1 MQQNQQKASKKKV
14 CPDCNETVLSI
25 PSRRDFL
32 ASAGTATVAAFGAG
46 LIEWATPRAAAATL
60 PAFKGESETA
70 AKALFESLTDAQRRE
85 VCFDWDYVHPERG
98 LLRTHVSNNW
108 QITKPHIDSDFFTK
122 QQKMLAHDVY
132 KSLFNPD
139 WYPKLLKQLKD
150 DTGGKEWGAEQSI
163 ALFGKPGAGEKF
175 MMVMTGRHMTVRADG
190 NSEAHMALGGPIFHG
205 HAASGFNEEVHHP
218 GNVFWHQAVQ
228 ANKVY
233 KLLDGKQRDGAVVNR
248 RPSESAVSFR
258 GSDGKYPGLPLSEMT
273 SDQKAEVHKVLMSL
287 IEPYR
292 QEDQTE
298 IHECLK
304 KHGGLDA
311 CSLAFYRDGDI
322 GDDEEWDNWR
332 IEGPSFVWYFRGE
345 PHVHIWINVSDDPSV
360 KLNARG

>member
-1 MQQNQQKASKKKV
+1 
-14 CPDCNETVLSI
+14 
-25 PSRRDFL
+25 
-32 ASAGTATVAAFGAG
+32 
-46 LIEWATPRAAAATL
+46 
-60 PAFKGESETA
+60 
-70 AKALFESLTDAQRRE
+70 
-85 VCFDWDYVHPERG
+85 
-98 LLRTHVSNNW
+98 
-108 QITKPHIDSDFFTK
+108 
-122 QQKMLAHDVY
+122 
-132 KSLFNPD
+132 
-139 WYPKLLKQLKD
+139 
-150 DTGGKEWGAEQSI
+150 
-163 ALFGKPGAGEKF
+163 
-175 MMVMTGRHMTVRADG
+175 
-190 NSEAHMALGGPIFHG
+190 
-205 HAASGFNEEVHHP
+205 
-218 GNVFWHQAVQ
+218 
-228 ANKVY
+228 
-233 KLLDGKQRDGAVVNR
+233 
-248 RPSESAVSFR
+248 
-258 GSDGKYPGLPLSEMT
+258 MT